1 MIEIM
6 KKRSTS
12 EVGHAKN
19 VTNFT
24 ALIELLEEMGPMY
37 NPSNPD
43 IQMTNL
49 VVLRDQLTA
58 SIQNLAD
65 LTPPFKIAVANREN
79 AFKPLNKLSTRIKNS
94 FNSLRQTKAENDNVL
109 SIVKKIRGDAPVPK
123 ADKLDTEES
132 KTISNA
138 QLSYTSRATN
148 FQSLVSLL
156 SAYRNY
162 TPNEPDL
169 TLTHLG
175 DLYAQLKNFNNEAEK
190 KGYALITASK
200 QRNDLLYFNPVNLL
214 GIVLPIKDYI
224 KSVEGGDPYY
234 KAAIALQFTNKPGI

>member
-1 MIEIM
+1 M
-6 KKRSTS
+6 KKRSKS

-24 ALIELLEEMGPMY
+24 ALIELLEEMGPLY

-43 IQMTNL
+43 IQLTNL

-79 AFKPLNKLSTRIKNS
+79 AFKPLNKLSTRVKNS
-94 FNSLRQTKAENDNVL
+94 FNSLRLTKAENDNVL
-109 SIVKKIRGDAPVPK
+109 SIVKKIRGDAPIPK
-123 ADKLDTEES
+123 AEKLDKEES

-169 TLTHLG
+169 TITHLG

-190 KGYALITASK
+190 KGYALITARK

-214 GIVLPIKDYI
+214 SIVLPIKDYI

-234 KAAIALQFTNKPGI
+234 KAAIALHFKTIP